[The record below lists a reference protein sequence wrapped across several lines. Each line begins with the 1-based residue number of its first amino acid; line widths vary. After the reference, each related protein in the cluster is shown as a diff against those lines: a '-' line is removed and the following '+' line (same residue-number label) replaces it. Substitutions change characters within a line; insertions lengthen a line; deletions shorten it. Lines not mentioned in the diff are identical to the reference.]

1 MEINTDISLQG
12 IIVAQ
17 IPVEEKL
24 TLVNLLKD
32 RIQENYDALKELLGD
47 ATTQDMLVMSSQ
59 IKFLKDLSSKY
70 IEYLNNR

>member
-32 RIQENYDALKELLGD
+32 RIQENYDALKELMGD
-47 ATTQDMLVMSSQ
+47 TTTSDMLVMSSQ
-59 IKFLKDLSSKY
+59 IKFLEDLSSKY
-70 IEYLNNR
+70 IEYINNN